1 MPLRCARISFCGRPV
16 CEIGISGR
24 INSHSLSGK
33 FITTGFHACHFFLPL
48 SYHLFV
54 SFSCTL
60 RYFLLFR
67 YILGK
72 RWKKAQLD
80 AGLPTKTYCNRG
92 AASID
97 LENLFET
104 APAFGACFIALFL
117 FQRWSI
123 QTPLLALFR
132 AAIHWL
138 SSLSCIYAINI
149 HITENRKPHR
159 TNMGCLFNDFNYAA
173 GYFAPNNILRCIM
186 I

>member
-1 MPLRCARISFCGRPV
+1 MRTNIFLRTTGMRDRDKRLDQLPFLI
-16 CEIGISGR
+16 
-24 INSHSLSGK
+24 GK
-33 FITTGFHACHFFLPL
+33 FITTSFHAWHFFLSV

-54 SFSCTL
+54 FFSCTF

-67 YILGK
+67 YTLGK

-80 AGLPTKTYCNRG
+80 AGLPTKTYRNRG
-92 AASID
+92 AVSID

-159 TNMGCLFNDFNYAA
+159 TNMVCLFNDFNYAA

>member
-1 MPLRCARISFCGRPV
+1 MLGFQPQLIVIEGLSQLIWKIFLRQP
-16 CEIGISGR
+16 
-24 INSHSLSGK
+24 
-33 FITTGFHACHFFLPL
+33 
-48 SYHLFV
+48 
-54 SFSCTL
+54 
-60 RYFLLFR
+60 
-67 YILGK
+67 
-72 RWKKAQLD
+72 
-80 AGLPTKTYCNRG
+80 
-92 AASID
+92 
-97 LENLFET
+97 
-104 APAFGACFIALFL
+104 PAFGACFIALFL

-159 TNMGCLFNDFNYAA
+159 TNMVCLFNDFNYAA

>member
-1 MPLRCARISFCGRPV
+1 MNRNRNPSFSHCRFNLLRDA
-16 CEIGISGR
+16 
-24 INSHSLSGK
+24 NSMAQPAQIERCNKGMADSLSNGHGSPRR
-33 FITTGFHACHFFLPL
+33 FWSA
-48 SYHLFV
+48 
-54 SFSCTL
+54 SCSP
-60 RYFLLFR
+60 YCS
-67 YILGK
+67 LGM
-72 RWKKAQLD
+72 RWKKAQPD

-92 AASID
+92 AVSID